1 MNYHQVLAQRKLPNV
16 VVAVSVQVLVRLVVV
31 V

>member
-16 VVAVSVQVLVRLVVV
+16 VVVVSVQVLVRLVVV